1 MPLLKAL
8 LAQLGSL
15 ALLWA
20 IGRSGIL
27 AGLSPLALAV
37 SQGLIAAILSA
48 GLGAPRW
55 WSAIHLIF
63 LPGIV
68 LALQSSLPPW
78 VYLAAFV
85 LLAVTYW
92 TSFRT
97 QVPLFLS
104 NRVTVHRLAAFLPDS
119 PTRFLDVGSGTGS
132 MVRRLAQ
139 LRPDWQVDGIEAAP
153 APFFLSKF
161 MARGQSNAMLLRGD
175 FWKHSLKRY
184 DVVYAFLSPV
194 PMPALWAKAAKEMTP
209 GSLLVSNSFEIPG
222 MAPERIVTID
232 DPRRTR
238 LFCYRIGASQAK
250 QRKAAD
256 SRSKSRLD
264 QAATSRTL
272 LV

>member
-27 AGLSPLALAV
+27 AGLSPLALSI
-37 SQGLIAAILSA
+37 SQGFIAATLSA

-55 WSAIHLIF
+55 WSGIHLAF

-68 LALQSSLPPW
+68 LAMQSKLPPW
-78 VYLAAFV
+78 VYLTAFV
-85 LLAVTYW
+85 LLAATYW

-104 NRVTVHRLAAFLPDS
+104 NRITVHRLAAFLPDT

-132 MVRRLAQ
+132 MVRRLAR
-139 LRPDWQVDGIEAAP
+139 LRPDWQIDGIENAP
-153 APFFLSKF
+153 APFFLSKLL
-161 MARGQSNAMLLRGD
+161 ARAQVNAALLRGD
-175 FWKHSLKRY
+175 FWRYSLEPY

-194 PMPALWAKAAKEMTP
+194 PMPALWAKAAREMAP
-209 GSLLVSNSFEIPG
+209 GSLLISNSFEIPG
-222 MAPERIVTID
+222 MEPERVIHID
-232 DPRRTR
+232 DPRRTQ
-238 LFCYRIGASQAK
+238 LYCYRIGSGQAK
-250 QRKAAD
+250 QRKAAG
-256 SRSKSRLD
+256 SGGKSRLG
-264 QAATSRTL
+264 
-272 LV
+272 